1 MRTAVRPGA
10 SQAADRAA
18 RRLLSLAGAYLPV
31 VATGA
36 VLSFVYGVGARPGG
50 DPRADIV
57 FRGTALAPPLF
68 LPASMV
74 GGAALARA
82 PGRAGAIGTA
92 IAGAV
97 GIAYFLGGT
106 VNLPNDLKA
115 ARAAGS
121 PPGLTAALCAIAAA
135 FGLGLAGSAAMALF
149 GAARRGG

>member
-10 SQAADRAA
+10 SQSVDRAA
-18 RRLLSLAGAYLPV
+18 RRLLSIAGAYLPV
-31 VATGA
+31 VATGG
-36 VLSFVYGVGARPGG
+36 VLFFVYRVGARPGG

-97 GIAYFLGGT
+97 GIACLRSFC
-106 VNLPNDLKA
+106 DHQK
-115 ARAAGS
+115 S
-121 PPGLTAALCAIAAA
+121 PHPAISRCGRVPAEV
-135 FGLGLAGSAAMALF
+135 
-149 GAARRGG
+149 RGGRM